1 MALINF
7 LFGWTFIYVACCV
20 HQFTYL
26 SQEKIVNHVTPLFML
41 GRLGTFYS
49 TLGIVFYSMGDR
61 NMDTIETEYVVIF
74 YIAFISTLYHTCF
87 SMYLYMTYCNDKKY
101 ETTVGSMILILN
113 LVTIVDF
120 GEFWKGSV
128 VPIILILTMLFSWGV
143 LLIPSCERGVCN
155 STNPILSPEGMLS
168 YPLYGYNL
176 LSTIV
181 LFCLWLIFR
190 HQDNQK
196 DLLTSPPQVGILVS
210 QMVDVIGLVVL
221 LARNNPPVITH
232 FDTQAYESL

>member
-1 MALINF
+1 MALINI
-7 LFGWTFIYVACCV
+7 LFGWTFFYVACCV

-49 TLGIVFYSMGDR
+49 TLGIVFNCIGDR
-61 NMDTIETEYVVIF
+61 SVDVIETEYFVIF
-74 YIAFISTLYHTCF
+74 YIAFITCLYHTCF
-87 SMYLYMTYCNDKKY
+87 NMYIFTSYFNDKKY
-101 ETTVGSMILILN
+101 ETVMGSIILVIN
-113 LVTIVDF
+113 LCSTIDF
-120 GEFWKGSV
+120 GEYWKGTV
-128 VPIILILTMLFSWGV
+128 VPVILTLTMLFSWGV
-143 LLIPSCERGVCN
+143 LLIPTCERGVCN
-155 STNPILSPEGMLS
+155 SKNPILSPEGMLS
-168 YPLYGYNL
+168 FPLYSYNL

-181 LFCLWLIFR
+181 LFCLWLVYR
-190 HQDNQK
+190 HPHNT
-196 DLLTSPPQVGILVS
+196 DLLFSMPQVGILVS